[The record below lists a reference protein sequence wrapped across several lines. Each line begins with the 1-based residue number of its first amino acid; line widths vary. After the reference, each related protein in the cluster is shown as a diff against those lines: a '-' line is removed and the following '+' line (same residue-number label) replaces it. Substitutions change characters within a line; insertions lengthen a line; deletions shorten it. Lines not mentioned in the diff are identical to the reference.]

1 MTRSEIVS
9 ALREL
14 SKQTPE
20 GTEVL
25 LPVLLY
31 KNTAHCE
38 ANTADDREFEHFDT
52 KFLLQFIADMME

>member
-1 MTRSEIVS
+1 MTRFEIVS

-25 LPVLLY
+25 LPVPLY
-31 KNTAHCE
+31 K
-38 ANTADDREFEHFDT
+38 NTADDREFEPFDT